1 MGEEEEAAEAEE
13 AAEVVMVVPIP
24 IIRVPLAKTGL
35 ARMVYLDHAVHLA
48 MEVHLVPA
56 VRLAKRASLETAA
69 AMAMAPTASLE
80 IRRNSDTKRTISAIS
95 YSSGYSN
102 SAK

>member
-1 MGEEEEAAEAEE
+1 MDEVEEEAEAEE
-13 AAEVVMVVPIP
+13 AAEGVVVVPNLIT
-24 IIRVPLAKTGL
+24 RVPLAKTGL
-35 ARMVYLDHAVHLA
+35 AKMVCLDRAVHLA
-48 MEVHLVPA
+48 LEVHLAPVVP
-56 VRLAKRASLETAA
+56 LARRAYLETAA

-80 IRRNSDTKRTISAIS
+80 IRRNSDNKRTISAIS